1 MLEEDDLSGFE
12 SSLRTLR
19 PRAGQVDPIAAAF
32 AAGQRTRERSRRR
45 WQCGAAVALV
55 LGLAAHLPR
64 LARTGQPGS
73 PQPLVGSS
81 GFVAPAQSEQSLQ
94 FLQQTV
100 QDRGVDALP
109 MVRLPPLQAV
119 RAHDIL

>member
-55 LGLAAHLPR
+55 L
-64 LARTGQPGS
+64 
-73 PQPLVGSS
+73 V
-81 GFVAPAQSEQSLQ
+81 PAQSEQSLQ